1 MLIPTPNETG
11 NETGIEMHPTRYQ
24 GWLISTKLI
33 NNQVWVR
40 WQHPAENFPRYSY
53 PVANKGLADT
63 IRYVRF
69 LIDIAIKLE
78 SSATQENG

>member
-1 MLIPTPNETG
+1 MLTSSNNTD
-11 NETGIEMHPTRYQ
+11 IEMNPTQYR

-53 PVANKGLADT
+53 PVTDRGLADS
-63 IRYVRF
+63 IRHVRF
-69 LIDIAIKLE
+69 IIDIAIKLE
-78 SSATQENG
+78 SSASQEI